1 MHEAAAQR
9 QRAARA
15 ENHSMAEETSDSKAM
30 RKAKGDDNV
39 RGDGAGRDENE
50 RRRHRRTLEEALGIG
65 DGPTRGRRE
74 GDEVTPTATRGAAPN
89 GLELPQAAPPRS
101 REERKRLAEVEESR
115 ERCLRLITAKR
126 SAKRDGRSRDSE
138 ADRSSGGGGTAR
150 GKRPDV
156 WLQEALAADRRR
168 LEERAAEE
176 ERETLRREREMLR
189 RAGDSEAIR
198 IKADAGIGEGESRR
212 GMIAD
217 GIEAQTLE
225 AVVDQAILVAVKLDA
240 DLSMWLRDYA
250 AAGAD
255 EGFPEITYLRHVTP
269 HSRARVP
276 SEEAWRGG

>member
-15 ENHSMAEETSDSKAM
+15 ESYDIAEETS
-30 RKAKGDDNV
+30 GDEATMEERNDNKE

-138 ADRSSGGGGTAR
+138 ADRPTGGEGAASGRT
-150 GKRPDV
+150 
-156 WLQEALAADRRR
+156 
-168 LEERAAEE
+168 
-176 ERETLRREREMLR
+176 TR
-189 RAGDSEAIR
+189 RAG
-198 IKADAGIGEGESRR
+198 
-212 GMIAD
+212 
-217 GIEAQTLE
+217 
-225 AVVDQAILVAVKLDA
+225 
-240 DLSMWLRDYA
+240 
-250 AAGAD
+250 
-255 EGFPEITYLRHVTP
+255 
-269 HSRARVP
+269 
-276 SEEAWRGG
+276 